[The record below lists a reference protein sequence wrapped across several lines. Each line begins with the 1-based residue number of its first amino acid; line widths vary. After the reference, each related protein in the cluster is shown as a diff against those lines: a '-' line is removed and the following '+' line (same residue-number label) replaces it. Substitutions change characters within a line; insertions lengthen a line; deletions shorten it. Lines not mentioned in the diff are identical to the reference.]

1 MRILVASIILLLASS
16 CYPYPVMAQSPVKQ
30 ITITKTYF
38 CSNHEYVVND
48 LEKNYGEARKGWAVS
63 NKDGMVELFV
73 NDHTGQWTVIFSN
86 PNGLTCGL
94 IGGMGGFTFDVDN
107 PSGNKL

>member
-1 MRILVASIILLLASS
+1 MRILVASIILLLVSS
-16 CYPYPVMAQSPVKQ
+16 CYPYPVMAQSPVQKL
-30 ITITKTYF
+30 TMTKTYF
-38 CSNHEYVVND
+38 CSDHAFVVND

-63 NKDGMVELFV
+63 NKNEMVELFV

>member
-63 NKDGMVELFV
+63 NKDEMVELFV
-73 NDHTGQWTVIFSN
+73 NAHTGQWTVIFSN